1 MIFETERLIL
11 RGWLPDDLDD
21 LYEYAQNPDAGVMQG
36 WKPHESKE
44 ESLAALNTFIA
55 DDERWAI
62 VFKENGKT
70 IGSIKLSPD
79 TNRGRYNARY
89 VSYVLSA
96 DYWGKGCMPEALSR
110 IIRYAFEDMRLD
122 LLSAFHYPH
131 NTRSKRVLEK
141 CGFQY
146 ETTVKNGQTIYNGQ
160 VFDTV
165 CYSILSEA
173 YFQQA

>member
-21 LYEYAQNPDAGVMQG
+21 LYEYAQNPDAGAMQG

-79 TNRGRYNARY
+79 TNRGRYKARY
-89 VSYVLSA
+89 VS
-96 DYWGKGCMPEALSR
+96 
-110 IIRYAFEDMRLD
+110 
-122 LLSAFHYPH
+122 
-131 NTRSKRVLEK
+131 
-141 CGFQY
+141 
-146 ETTVKNGQTIYNGQ
+146 
-160 VFDTV
+160 
-165 CYSILSEA
+165 
-173 YFQQA
+173 